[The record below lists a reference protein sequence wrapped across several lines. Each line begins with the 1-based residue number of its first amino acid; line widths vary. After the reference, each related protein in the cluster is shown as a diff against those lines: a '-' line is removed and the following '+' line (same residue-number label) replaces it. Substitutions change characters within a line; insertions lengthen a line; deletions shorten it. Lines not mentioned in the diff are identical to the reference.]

1 MDDFILKFLNIC
13 VVYLIGY
20 LIYIVGD
27 DIYLKIID
35 CKTTRHIESGIV
47 IDKYE

>member
-20 LIYIVGD
+20 LIYLVGD
-27 DIYLKIID
+27 DIYLKVID
-35 CKTTRHIESGIV
+35 CKNN
-47 IDKYE
+47 